1 MKKTSIYL
9 LGLTGGVAC
18 GKSTVLKLLAELGA
32 QTLDADQ
39 VTHRV
44 QVPGTPVYE
53 QILAAFGP
61 GIVPAPGAPIDRR
74 QLGSLVFSD
83 PARLRE
89 LEQIVHPA
97 VRTEI
102 RAFLDAAGTATP
114 PPGFA
119 RPVVVLD
126 AIKLIESGWINEC
139 DQVWVVTCPEDQQIA
154 RLMATRG
161 FNEAEARQRVSA
173 QIPQANRLS
182 YATVVIDNSGTLA
195 ELRAQVEAAWAST
208 LP

>member
-1 MKKTSIYL
+1 MKNSSIYL

-18 GKSTVLKLLAELGA
+18 GKSTVLTLLEELGA

-44 QVPGTPVYE
+44 QVPGTPVYA

-61 GIVPAPGAPIDRR
+61 EIVPAPGAPIDRR
-74 QLGSLVFSD
+74 HLGALVFSD

-102 RAFLDAAGTATP
+102 RAFLDTAGTGTP

-119 RPVVVLD
+119 HPVVVLD

-161 FNEAEARQRVSA
+161 FNEAEARQRVTA
-173 QIPQANRLS
+173 QIPQANRLP

-195 ELRAQVEAAWAST
+195 ELRAQVGAAWAT
-208 LP
+208 ALP